1 MIKIYKSLNDGT
13 LERLEKIEK
22 NCWIDLVSP
31 SVEEIDEVANITE
44 VEKDLMLKMLDE
56 EEIPRIEFEDNSTLI
71 VIDTPII
78 EEKGKYSTLPVG
90 IIFTKKDY
98 FITISSR
105 KFELLKLFKK
115 GRLKNVRTEQK

>member
-1 MIKIYKSLNDGT
+1 MIKIYKSKSDGT

-31 SVEEIDEVANITE
+31 SIEEIDEVSNITE

-56 EEIPRIEFEDNSTLI
+56 EEIPRIEFEDHSTLI

-78 EEKGKYSTLPVG
+78 EEKGKYLTLPVG
-90 IIFTKKDY
+90 IIFRTK
-98 FITISSR
+98 
-105 KFELLKLFKK
+105 
-115 GRLKNVRTEQK
+115 